1 MDEFFSF
8 GAPNHRFEKS
18 VSNQKRNNW
27 VENLN
32 FFILS
37 AIGSTNLFLFRFP
50 PTGHVIRLGY
60 RSVMVLIFILLILI
74 MGKGKKRNRE
84 KAGPRVEPVRFM
96 VSDTDESDAG
106 DNP

>member
-1 MDEFFSF
+1 M
-8 GAPNHRFEKS
+8 
-18 VSNQKRNNW
+18 
-27 VENLN
+27 
-32 FFILS
+32 
-37 AIGSTNLFLFRFP
+37 
-50 PTGHVIRLGY
+50 IRLGY
-60 RSVMVLIFILLILI
+60 RSVMVLIFIFLILI